1 LGRISG
7 QQCSEII
14 LSHVKNLVLPFHL
27 LPFTLAELNA
37 RLNDLIAF
45 DTDIFVLGN
54 NETIRLWKHGAGYDT
69 TGLDYII
76 GLRGK
81 HYVGSNKSER

>member
-1 LGRISG
+1 M
-7 QQCSEII
+7 
-14 LSHVKNLVLPFHL
+14 KNLVLPFHL